1 MAHLDMPAL
10 MQKLQDNEPLTRIE
24 REFLRQ
30 VCDRLYRTTELD
42 YLTQK
47 ATLQ

>member
-10 MQKLQDNEPLTRIE
+10 MQKLQDNQELSLLE

-30 VCDRLYRTTELD
+30 LCDLMYRTTELD
-42 YLTQK
+42 HLTRK
-47 ATLQ
+47 ATRQ

>member
-1 MAHLDMPAL
+1 MAHLDIPLL
-10 MQKLQDNEPLTRIE
+10 MQKLQDNTELTAIE

-30 VCDRLYRTTELD
+30 VCDRLYRTCELD
-42 YLTQK
+42 HLTRK

>member
-1 MAHLDMPAL
+1 MQLL
-10 MQKLQDNEPLTRIE
+10 MQKLQNNQELTAIE

-42 YLTQK
+42 YLTRK